1 MILNIVLI
9 ALIVFSAIA
18 YLYFK
23 TKQFRTT
30 LTAERQYYSSSASA
44 ALGALLVSFG
54 ANQLFLFRG
63 TVTYIV
69 TAIFILFGLY
79 VLVFNLKARRH
90 YAGFLEEERRLNKK

>member
-1 MILNIVLI
+1 MNIVLI

-30 LTAERQYYSSSASA
+30 LTAQRKYFSSSASA
-44 ALGALLVSFG
+44 ALGALLITFG

-63 TVTYIV
+63 AATYIIS
-69 TAIFILFGLY
+69 AIFILLGLY
-79 VLVFNLKARRH
+79 VFIFNMKARRH
-90 YAGFLEEERRLNKK
+90 YAGFLEEERRLNEK